1 MATVQELL
9 RGARELAGDSPTRD
23 AEILLCHCLDRAR
36 SWLYTWP
43 EAEVTGSSLEQFQ
56 ALLAR
61 RSQGEPVAY
70 LTGRREF
77 WSLDLKVSPS
87 TLIPRPETETLVEWA
102 LSLPLPDVAVA
113 LDLGTGT
120 GAIALA
126 LASERANW
134 RVRGL
139 DFNADAVALAQYN
152 ARTNGLPQVAF
163 TVSDWF
169 SALKDEKFDLLL
181 SNPPYVEAGD
191 RHLQEGDLRF
201 EPTSALVAAGG
212 GLADLAHIVNLAPDY
227 LLASG
232 WLLLEHGY
240 TQGESVRDLLI
251 ERGFKAVE
259 PREDLAGQERI
270 TGGQWHVE

>member
-9 RGARELAGDSPTRD
+9 RGARELPGDSPTLD
-23 AEILLCHCLDRAR
+23 AEILLCHCLNRPR

-43 EAEVTGSSLEQFQ
+43 EAEVTGSTLDQFN

-61 RSQGEPVAY
+61 RGRGEPVAY
-70 LTGRREF
+70 LTGHREF
-77 WSLDLKVSPS
+77 WSLDLTVSAS
-87 TLIPRPETETLVEWA
+87 TLIPRPETETMVEWA
-102 LSLPLPDVAVA
+102 LSLPLSDDAAV

-134 RVRGL
+134 QVQGL
-139 DFNADAVALAQYN
+139 DINADAVALAEGN
-152 ARTNGLPQVAF
+152 ARTNGLTHVAF
-163 TVSDWF
+163 AVSDWF
-169 SALKDEKFDLLL
+169 SVVHDEKFDLLL

-191 RHLQEGDLRF
+191 RHLEEGDLRF

-212 GLADLAHIVNLAPDY
+212 GLADLAHIVNKAPDY
-227 LLASG
+227 LRASG

-240 TQGESVRDLLI
+240 TQGSAVRELLI
-251 ERGFKAVE
+251 ARGFKGVE
-259 PREDLAGQERI
+259 TREDLAGQERI
-270 TGGQWHVE
+270 SGGQWRVE